1 MCTYI
6 HYRISNPNKLP
17 FSSSSLISPYILLL
31 PNSQPYTLSFPIRE
45 DGELNK
51 FFESASRAG
60 ASKFKDMPIEQRA
73 EYAVRGEIA
82 CQSSYIALYRLPVL
96 PLLSFCS
103 QLSFIII
110 VVVVI
115 NLHIPFALI

>member
-1 MCTYI
+1 M

-17 FSSSSLISPYILLL
+17 ISSSSLISPYILLL

-73 EYAVRGEIA
+73 EYAIRGEIA
-82 CQSSYIALYRLPVL
+82 CQSSYIALYRLPCT
-96 PLLSFCS
+96 PSSFF
-103 QLSFIII
+103 LFAII
-110 VVVVI
+110 V
-115 NLHIPFALI
+115 HHHRRRHQSHTPFALI